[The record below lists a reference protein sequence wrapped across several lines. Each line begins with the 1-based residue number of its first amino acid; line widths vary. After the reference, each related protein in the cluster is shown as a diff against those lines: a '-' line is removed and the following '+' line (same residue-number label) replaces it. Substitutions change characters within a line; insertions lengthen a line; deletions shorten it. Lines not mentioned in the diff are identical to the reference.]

1 MSDQGKFSHHDQKVV
16 SVFEVLSAYLTDC
29 YFNHVFRTASDKLA
43 RDASLT
49 DNYVRCIQSFAM
61 GIKNDESCYGKLVQ
75 SLWRYF
81 TSMTRFTAISFS
93 EFVDRVT
100 ENCAPPEYFRQF
112 STSDKDEILSSM
124 LCDLTINLATYVT
137 RPDMLRRI
145 IDEHRVA
152 PTVTVRMIQDA
163 GVDYLLTKR
172 SALRNEFLKKMGQ
185 ARDQVPMDAV
195 EDMKKI
201 LRRIVKEKA
210 EVAARAN
217 IADAE
222 CARLRGLLQ
231 EMKTRCAKFE
241 KLVQLMQS
249 GRDIGPAAAGAA
261 LRAPRPNRLAEP
273 MPPKAPVHKRRE
285 RIAEPRSESD
295 AGSNEGDSD
304 EGDEGDDSE
313 SFTSSESSIEYSRR
327 KPARS
332 DANSSDRHKLLHS
345 EKKTPSKPAA
355 TRPIAAGKP
364 ATAKPATVVAKPAMP
379 TARPATTVRP
389 AAAMTAA
396 KPAAAMTTA
405 KPATRPTT
413 TTKPTTA
420 ARPTSATAKA
430 APVVNADFFR
440 NSSTTASTSANTS
453 ANTSAS
459 TSASSTV
466 APVTSSVGARPASL
480 LSLLS
485 DKAAGDNAEDELI

>member
-29 YFNHVFRTASDKLA
+29 YFNHVYRTASDKLA
-43 RDASLT
+43 KDASLT

-249 GRDIGPAAAGAA
+249 GKDIGPAAAGAA
-261 LRAPRPNRLAEP
+261 LRTPRPNRLAEP

-304 EGDEGDDSE
+304 EGDEGDDSG
-313 SFTSSESSIEYSRR
+313 SFTSSESSREDSRR

-332 DANSSDRHKLLHS
+332 DANSSDRLKLLHS
-345 EKKTPSKPAA
+345 EKKTSKPVAA
-355 TRPIAAGKP
+355 
-364 ATAKPATVVAKPAMP
+364 
-379 TARPATTVRP
+379 RP
-389 AAAMTAA
+389 AAAVKPTAA
-396 KPAAAMTTA
+396 KPAAVVTKPTMPAV
-405 KPATRPTT
+405 KPATTARPAAATTARPAAATTARPAITAATKPAT
-413 TTKPTTA
+413 TTKPTA
-420 ARPTSATAKA
+420 VMKPTTVAVKA
-430 APVVNADFFR
+430 PPVVNADFFR
-440 NSSTTASTSANTS
+440 SS
-453 ANTSAS
+453 S

-466 APVTSSVGARPASL
+466 APVASSVGARPASL
-480 LSLLS
+480 MSLLS